1 MRSKLYALGV
11 MLMVW
16 TNASNAQD
24 LIKPEI
30 VIADPNATFLAQQRA
45 LPPAEVIARGQDLY
59 QVNCRMCHGVDL
71 RGGEQGG
78 PNLLRSG
85 IVLNDIAGEV
95 IGQVITEG
103 IGRMPSFGNLEQADI
118 AAVAGFIHSVLAT
131 SERQGSTPPVDFDLD
146 ILVGDAAVGERYF
159 SLECS
164 SCHSASG
171 DLQGISS
178 RIFDDYDL
186 QNAWVGGGLRRRGGS
201 SGAVK
206 SVRVTLASGERV
218 SGSLIRYDDFFLSLR
233 TPAGGYRS
241 FSRNGNSPQ
250 IEIDDPLK
258 RHKELLAELTDE
270 TIHDVTAYME
280 TLK

>member
-1 MRSKLYALGV
+1 MRSILYVLG
-11 MLMVW
+11 MTLMVW
-16 TNASNAQD
+16 EHASNAQD
-24 LIKPEI
+24 IEPKI
-30 VIADPNATFLAQQRA
+30 VIANPNATFLAQQRA
-45 LPPAEVIARGQDLY
+45 LPPAEIIARGEALY
-59 QVNCRMCHGVDL
+59 QVNCRMCHGGDL

-103 IGRMPSFGNLEQADI
+103 VGRMPSFGNLVQNDI
-118 AAVAGFIHSVLAT
+118 AAVAGFIHSILAT
-131 SERQGSTPPVDFDLD
+131 AERQGSTPPVDFDLD
-146 ILVGDAAVGERYF
+146 ILVGDAAAGERYF
-159 SLECS
+159 NQECS

-178 RIFDDYDL
+178 RIIDDYEL

-201 SGAVK
+201 SGSTQNVI
-206 SVRVTLASGERV
+206 VTLADGGQV
-218 SGSLIRYDDFFLSLR
+218 SGSLLRYDDFFLSLR
-233 TPAGGYRS
+233 TTTGGYRS
-241 FSRNGNSPQ
+241 FSRNGDSPR
-250 IEIDDPLK
+250 IEIDDPLE